1 MSWSGLAKFIIGFF
15 LAIVLLA
22 VGGGATAYY
31 FLTKLSAPPP
41 KPVYANDKPEVK
53 AKASPGAVKTTS
65 ASSAQ
70 PNPTPT
76 PSTAPAKELE
86 PGAYTARVTWREGL
100 SLREAPTLEANRV
113 GGVGYNQRIV
123 VLKESDDKRWQQVRL
138 EEGEQQGWIKAGN
151 IERVDTEQ
159 QQ

>member
-31 FLTKLSAPPP
+31 FLTKLSTPPP

-76 PSTAPAKELE
+76 PSAAPAKVLE

-123 VLKESDDKRWQQVRL
+123 VIKESDDKRWQQVRL
-138 EEGEQQGWIKAGN
+138 EEGEQQG
-151 IERVDTEQ
+151 
-159 QQ
+159 

>member
-1 MSWSGLAKFIIGFF
+1 MSWSGLVKFIIGFF

-31 FLTKLSAPPP
+31 FLTKLSTPPP

-76 PSTAPAKELE
+76 PSAAPAKVLE

-123 VLKESDDKRWQQVRL
+123 VIKESDDKRWQQIRL